1 VKLEAAEAAV
11 LKDRKDKKV
20 LQVLRD
26 QVEAQDLKEAQDQL
40 DHKEVLVIKEL
51 QELKDLK
58 EHKDLLEIK
67 ELQELKDLLAVAV
80 EVLKDKKV
88 RKVLQDQ
95 LDLKVTPDLRE
106 NPVEEDH
113 VLSHPVLVLHPEH
126 QLC

>member
-88 RKVLQDQ
+88 RKVLQD
-95 LDLKVTPDLRE
+95 LKVTPDHPE
-106 NPVEEDH
+106 NPAVVEDH
-113 VLSHPVLVLHPEH
+113 VLSHPVLVSHPEH
-126 QLC
+126 QSC